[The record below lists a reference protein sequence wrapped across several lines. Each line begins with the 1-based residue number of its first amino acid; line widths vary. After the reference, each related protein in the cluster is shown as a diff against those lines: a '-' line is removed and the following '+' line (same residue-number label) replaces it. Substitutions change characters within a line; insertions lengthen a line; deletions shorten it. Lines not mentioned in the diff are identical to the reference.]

1 MNAIGR
7 IVRQNH
13 DTRMLNIIMNTSL
26 NRLPFDIEPITT
38 GNIACE
44 KPFNITEGNENFY

>member
-1 MNAIGR
+1 MT
-7 IVRQNH
+7 Q
-13 DTRMLNIIMNTSL
+13 LNNSL